1 MSHGRNNIRAIFHV
15 QAPDKG
21 RRLDVFLSAQDPQR
35 SRSQYKKWIESG
47 RVLVNGQRVKCAY
60 VLQKGDEVCVQV
72 VDEAVST
79 EIIPEPMP
87 LEVLFEDEDMIVVN
101 KPAGLVV
108 HPGAGHATGTLVHGL
123 LAHCSRLAS
132 QGAPLRPGIVH
143 RLDQETSGVVVV
155 AKSDAAY
162 LNLIDQ
168 FKGHA
173 VRKTYLAF
181 VYGTLPQCSGEIR
194 TLIGRHPTNRKK
206 MAVVD
211 RLGKEAVTFWQ
222 VRQSWQDA
230 ISLLEVRIVTGRTH
244 QIRVHCQDMGHPVV
258 GDGTYGGGPRRA
270 RQIPN
275 PAVQAAVTLHAPR
288 TMLHAW
294 RMALAHPRHGT
305 PMAFE
310 APVPADFRGLWTALQ
325 EAVASPS

>member
-1 MSHGRNNIRAIFHV
+1 MPHGNKVTEIFHI

-21 RRLDVFLSAQDPQR
+21 RRLDVFLSAQDPER
-35 SRSQYKKWIESG
+35 SRSQYKKWIETG
-47 RVLVNGQRVKCAY
+47 CVLVNGQKVKPAY
-60 VLQKGDEVCVQV
+60 VLQEGDEVCVHGA
-72 VDEAVST
+72 DEAVSK
-79 EIIPEPMP
+79 EIVPEPMP

-132 QGAPLRPGIVH
+132 QGAPQRPGIVH

-162 LNLIDQ
+162 LHLIDQ

-181 VYGTLPQCSGEIR
+181 VYGTLPQSSGEMR
-194 TLIGRHPTNRKK
+194 TLIGRHPANRKK
-206 MAVVD
+206 MAVVE

-230 ISLLEVRIVTGRTH
+230 ISLLEVRILTGRTH
-244 QIRVHCQDMGHPVV
+244 QIRVHCQAMGHPVV
-258 GDGTYGGGPRRA
+258 GDGTYGGGLRRA
-270 RQIPN
+270 HRIPN
-275 PAVQAAVTLHAPR
+275 PAVQAAVVAHAHR

-294 RMALAHPRHGT
+294 RLALVHPRYGT

-310 APVPADFRGLWTALQ
+310 APVPHDFHGLWKAL
-325 EAVASPS
+325 EDAVAPRSL